1 MLIDHAWQMPVKG
14 GSLMAYVAWKII
26 KGHGPYAYLR
36 QSVWRDGQSK
46 TVHLGYLGLWAG
58 ASGAPADGSDAIVP
72 GSVVIAP
79 DGQEVR
85 VPEFSPS
92 LLRRLGASPVEPADG
107 LGTSPPDP
115 AAADPGASVSPLET
129 PDPEAGLGTSP
140 PESAGGLG
148 TSSPGSS
155 EGGLGTSP
163 PEPAGG
169 LGTSSPGSSE
179 GGLGTS
185 PTEPAGGLG
194 TSSPGSSEGGL
205 GTSPT
210 EPAGGLGT
218 SPAGSSEGGL
228 GTSPTEPAGGL
239 GTSPPVPVASA
250 PTPARPLR
258 LPDGSW
264 GVLSTEPLAVGGQ
277 VRVTTSGGQSWT
289 ATVTEVLETTER
301 GVTARTSGRP
311 PRGA

>member
-1 MLIDHAWQMPVKG
+1 
-14 GSLMAYVAWKII
+14 MAYVAWKII

-148 TSSPGSS
+148 TSPAGSS

-163 PEPAGG
+163 P
-169 LGTSSPGSSE
+169 
-179 GGLGTS
+179 
-185 PTEPAGGLG
+185 
-194 TSSPGSSEGGL
+194 
-205 GTSPT
+205 

-228 GTSPTEPAGGL
+228 GTSPPEPAGGL
-239 GTSPPVPVASA
+239 GTSPAGSSEGGLGTSPPEPAGGLGTSPAGSSEGGLGTSPAGSSEGGLGTSPV
-250 PTPARPLR
+250 
-258 LPDGSW
+258 
-264 GVLSTEPLAVGGQ
+264 
-277 VRVTTSGGQSWT
+277 SG
-289 ATVTEVLETTER
+289 
-301 GVTARTSGRP
+301 SGRLRHQSCRWVRHQP
-311 PRGA
+311 EGGGMG

>member
-1 MLIDHAWQMPVKG
+1 MSFV
-14 GSLMAYVAWKII
+14 VWKMI

-92 LLRRLGASPVEPADG
+92 LLRRLGTSPVEPAD
-107 LGTSPPDP
+107 
-115 AAADPGASVSPLET
+115 
-129 PDPEAGLGTSP
+129 
-140 PESAGGLG
+140 
-148 TSSPGSS
+148 
-155 EGGLGTSP
+155 
-163 PEPAGG
+163 
-169 LGTSSPGSSE
+169 
-179 GGLGTS
+179 
-185 PTEPAGGLG
+185 
-194 TSSPGSSEGGL
+194 
-205 GTSPT
+205 
-210 EPAGGLGT
+210 GLGT

-228 GTSPTEPAGGL
+228 GTSPTEPAGELGTSPAGSSEGGLGTSPTESAGGL
-239 GTSPPVPVASA
+239 GTSPPIPVASA
-250 PTPARPLR
+250 PAPARPLR

-264 GVLSTEPLAVGGQ
+264 GVLSPEPLAVGGQ

-301 GVTARTSGRP
+301 GVAARTSGRP

>member
-140 PESAGGLG
+140 PE
-148 TSSPGSS
+148 
-155 EGGLGTSP
+155 
-163 PEPAGG
+163 
-169 LGTSSPGSSE
+169 
-179 GGLGTS
+179 
-185 PTEPAGGLG
+185 
-194 TSSPGSSEGGL
+194 
-205 GTSPT
+205 
-210 EPAGGLGT
+210 PAGGLGT

-228 GTSPTEPAGGL
+228 GTSPTEPADGL
-239 GTSPPVPVASA
+239 GTSSPVPVASA

-301 GVTARTSGRP
+301 GVAARTSGRP

>member
-1 MLIDHAWQMPVKG
+1 MSFV
-14 GSLMAYVAWKII
+14 VWKMI

-92 LLRRLGASPVEPADG
+92 LLRRLGPSLLRRLGASPVEPADG

-140 PESAGGLG
+140 PELG
-148 TSSPGSS
+148 TSPAGSS

-169 LGTSSPGSSE
+169 LGTS
-179 GGLGTS
+179 
-185 PTEPAGGLG
+185 
-194 TSSPGSSEGGL
+194 
-205 GTSPT
+205 
-210 EPAGGLGT
+210 
-218 SPAGSSEGGL
+218 PAGSSEGGL
-228 GTSPTEPAGGL
+228 GTTGAC
-239 GTSPPVPVASA
+239 
-250 PTPARPLR
+250 R
-258 LPDGSW
+258 W
-264 GVLSTEPLAVGGQ
+264 
-277 VRVTTSGGQSWT
+277 VRHQSC
-289 ATVTEVLETTER
+289 R
-301 GVTARTSGRP
+301 FF
-311 PRGA
+311 